1 MMDNQTKLSTD
12 EILKDFERGTTPDIK
27 SIDFVEQ
34 REQLTQ
40 LSCRILEQ
48 YKSYSKFA
56 DACELSSSQLN
67 EFIYGKKGLSRSKL
81 LGICVTLNYTI
92 RETRDLLHRL
102 GYPDL
107 YSRNRRDFTILD
119 CIKQGKSLDET
130 NEILWE
136 NGFDDLHDRGPQS

>member
-1 MMDNQTKLSTD
+1 MDNQTKLSTD

-107 YSRNRRDFTILD
+107 YSRNRRDFEILD
-119 CIKQGKSLDET
+119 CIRQGKSLDET
-130 NEILWE
+130 NEILWK
-136 NGFDDLHDRGPQS
+136 NGFDDLHDRRPQP

>member
-1 MMDNQTKLSTD
+1 MDNQTKLSTD

-27 SIDFVEQ
+27 SIDFVKQ

-48 YKSYSKFA
+48 YKSKSKFA
-56 DACELSSSQLN
+56 TACELSQSMLADFLN
-67 EFIYGKKGLSRSKL
+67 GKKELSRSKL

-92 RETRDLLHRL
+92 QETRDLLHRL

-119 CIKQGKSLDET
+119 CIRQGKSLDET
-130 NEILWE
+130 NEILWK
-136 NGFDDLHDRGPQS
+136 NGFDDLHDRRPQP